1 VLWGY
6 CTSGKLRCSN
16 PGMDRIGDKM
26 YKKIKF
32 NFKIVGTTT
41 LVAVVVFATYFN
53 ISTLLR

>member
-1 VLWGY
+1 
-6 CTSGKLRCSN
+6 
-16 PGMDRIGDKM
+16 MDRIGDKM